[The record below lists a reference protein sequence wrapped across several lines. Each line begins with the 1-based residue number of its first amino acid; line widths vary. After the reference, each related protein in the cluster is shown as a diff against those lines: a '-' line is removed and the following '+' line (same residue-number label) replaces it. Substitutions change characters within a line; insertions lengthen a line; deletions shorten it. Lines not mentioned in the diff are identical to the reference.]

1 MGSQEYYTGL
11 VSRQNNNNP
20 NFQYC
25 EFADSGF
32 FKYLPI
38 CIISAY
44 VESTRAASFLY
55 FELNSKV
62 IVTNMSTQVTYET
75 NHNSILL
82 DSMMESELYFLFFLH
97 FNVRKHERK
106 LLSQNCN
113 IWVMERSCLKQ
124 NKMIFSKKTHF
135 LKNVSRLKARYKKTM
150 RCTHCIVQ
158 VGIRLCKKR
167 KRKEK
172 CAILRLM
179 LNILSFLIVV
189 TSLFHK
195 WRSLLNSSKILLK
208 ND

>member
-44 VESTRAASFLY
+44 VESTRATSFLY
-55 FELNSKV
+55 FELNSNV

-82 DSMMESELYFLFFLH
+82 DSMMASELNFCF
-97 FNVRKHERK
+97 
-106 LLSQNCN
+106 
-113 IWVMERSCLKQ
+113 SC
-124 NKMIFSKKTHF
+124 
-135 LKNVSRLKARYKKTM
+135 
-150 RCTHCIVQ
+150 
-158 VGIRLCKKR
+158 
-167 KRKEK
+167 
-172 CAILRLM
+172 ILM
-179 LNILSFLIVV
+179 
-189 TSLFHK
+189 
-195 WRSLLNSSKILLK
+195 
-208 ND
+208 